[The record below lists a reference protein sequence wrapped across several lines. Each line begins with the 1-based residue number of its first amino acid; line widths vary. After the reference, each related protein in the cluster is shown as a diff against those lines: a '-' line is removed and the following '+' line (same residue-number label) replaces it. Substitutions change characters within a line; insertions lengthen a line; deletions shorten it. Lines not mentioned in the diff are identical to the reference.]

1 ANVPLPVQRVC
12 IQVPAGIRLLTGIR
26 GTHHHIDAFGW
37 QETDRFLGYGRTPGR
52 ALPPSAAL
60 VELLQAILCTGD
72 QSTHR
77 PHTGTVGNELSY
89 FHRQCGEYPG

>member
-1 ANVPLPVQRVC
+1 GNVHLPVQRVG
-12 IQVPAGIRLLTGIR
+12 IQVPAGIRLLTGRR
-26 GTHHHIDAFGW
+26 GTHHHTDGFGW
-37 QETDRFLGYGRTPGR
+37 EGTDRFHGYGRSPGR
-52 ALPPSAAL
+52 AFQPSATRL
-60 VELLQAILCTGD
+60 ELLQAILWTGD